1 MNSRRKFLRN
11 ALQAGAAG
19 ATLGRFG
26 VLNAFASQTAA
37 TSSYKA
43 LVCVFLYGGN
53 DSNNLIVPVATS
65 GSNYSAYAS
74 IRQNL
79 ALAAPSTSAPAG
91 TALLPIGFGADTY
104 GLHPQL
110 AALQGLWN
118 TKRLAVVAN
127 VGTLVAPTTRA
138 QFLSPPTTVTLPNNL
153 FSHADQVA
161 GMQTAT
167 PLGFATNGWGG
178 RLADVIGQLGLNPIS
193 ATFPA
198 LISVTGTSLFGTGAA
213 THPAAVPPGAAIG
226 LQGYDTSQAAADRL
240 FALKSILSQELL
252 QTSSGAALIREA
264 ASITQNGINDSDKL
278 NLALK
283 GAKGIGTAFPT
294 TNIGQQLLEVAKLI
308 QVRDALGM
316 NRQIFFCSLG
326 GFDTHSTQLTDQGNL
341 FSQLNAALAAF
352 EQSLDAE
359 LSDVAGGVTLF
370 TESDFNRTTQPNS
383 NGGSDHA
390 WGSHH
395 LVLGPGV
402 QGGKL
407 YGKFPTIALNST
419 DDAGGE
425 GRWIPTTAVDQYGAT
440 LAQWF
445 GVPKS
450 NLATVF
456 PNLVNFQIAASKLPP
471 TYPVY
476 ADPTNVGFMG

>member
-26 VLNAFASQTAA
+26 VLNAFASKTAA

-53 DSNNLIVPVATS
+53 DSNNLIVPVVTG
-65 GSNYSAYAS
+65 GSNYSAYAA

-79 ALAAPSTSAPAG
+79 ALAAPSASAPAG
-91 TALLPIGFGADTY
+91 TTLLPIGFGNETY

-110 AALQGLWN
+110 GALQNMWN
-118 TKRLAVVAN
+118 AKRLAVVAN
-127 VGTLVAPTTRA
+127 VGTLVAPTTRV
-138 QFLSPPTTVTLPNNL
+138 QFLNPPSTVTLPNNL

-161 GMQTAT
+161 GMQTAK

-178 RLADVIGQLGLNPIS
+178 RLADVIELLGLNPAS
-193 ATFPA
+193 ATFPT
-198 LISVTGTSLFGTGAA
+198 LVSVTGTSQFGTGAT
-213 THPAAVPPGAAIG
+213 THPGAVPPGGAIG
-226 LQGYDTSQAAADRL
+226 LQGYDTSQVAADRL
-240 FALKSILSQELL
+240 FALKSLLSQELL

-264 ASITQNGINDSDKL
+264 ATITENGINDSDKL

-283 GAKGIGTAFPT
+283 GAKGIGTAFPNT
-294 TNIGQQLLEVAKLI
+294 SIGQQLLEVAKLI

-341 FSQLNAALAAF
+341 FTQLNAALAAF
-352 EQSLDAE
+352 EQSLNAE
-359 LSDVAGGVTLF
+359 LSEVAGGVTLF
-370 TESDFNRTTQPNS
+370 TESDFSRTMQPNS

-407 YGKFPTIALNST
+407 YGKFPSLVLNSN

-445 GVPKS
+445 GVPKA

-456 PNLVNFQIAASKLPP
+456 PNLVNFQNAAKLPP

>member
-1 MNSRRKFLRN
+1 MNSRRRFLRN

-26 VLNAFASQTAA
+26 VLNAFASQAA
-37 TSSYKA
+37 ASSSYKA

-53 DSNNLIVPVATS
+53 DSNNLIVPVSTS
-65 GSNYSAYAS
+65 GSNYSSYAA

-79 ALAAPSTSAPAG
+79 ALPAPSNSAAAG
-91 TALLPIGFGADTY
+91 TTLLPIGFGNDTY

-110 AALQGLWN
+110 AALQNLWN

-127 VGTLVAPTTRA
+127 VGTLVAPTTRT
-138 QFLSPPTTVTLPNNL
+138 QFLSPPSTSTLPNNL
-153 FSHADQVA
+153 FSHSDQVA

-178 RLADVIGQLGLNPIS
+178 RLADVIAQLGLNPIS

-198 LISVTGTSLFGTGAA
+198 LVSVTGTSLFGTGAT

-226 LQGYDTSQAAADRL
+226 LQGYDTSLAAADRL
-240 FALKSILSQELL
+240 FALKSLLSQELL

-278 NLALK
+278 NVALK

-294 TNIGQQLLEVAKLI
+294 TSIGQQLLEVAKLI
-308 QVRDALGM
+308 QVRSALGM

-326 GFDTHSTQLTDQGNL
+326 GFDTHSTQLTDQATL
-341 FSQLNAALAAF
+341 FTQLNAALVSF

-370 TESDFNRTTQPNS
+370 TESDFSRTLQPNS

-402 QGGKL
+402 QGGKI
-407 YGKFPTIALNST
+407 YGKFPSLALNSN

-445 GVPKS
+445 GVPKAY
-450 NLATVF
+450 LATVF
-456 PNLVNFQIAASKLPP
+456 PNLANFQNASKLPP

>member
-1 MNSRRKFLRN
+1 M
-11 ALQAGAAG
+11 
-19 ATLGRFG
+19 
-26 VLNAFASQTAA
+26 
-37 TSSYKA
+37 
-43 LVCVFLYGGN
+43 
-53 DSNNLIVPVATS
+53 
-65 GSNYSAYAS
+65 
-74 IRQNL
+74 
-79 ALAAPSTSAPAG
+79 
-91 TALLPIGFGADTY
+91 
-104 GLHPQL
+104 
-110 AALQGLWN
+110 
-118 TKRLAVVAN
+118 
-127 VGTLVAPTTRA
+127 
-138 QFLSPPTTVTLPNNL
+138 
-153 FSHADQVA
+153 
-161 GMQTAT
+161 
-167 PLGFATNGWGG
+167 
-178 RLADVIGQLGLNPIS
+178 
-193 ATFPA
+193 
-198 LISVTGTSLFGTGAA
+198 
-213 THPAAVPPGAAIG
+213 
-226 LQGYDTSQAAADRL
+226 
-240 FALKSILSQELL
+240 
-252 QTSSGAALIREA
+252 
-264 ASITQNGINDSDKL
+264 
-278 NLALK
+278 
-283 GAKGIGTAFPT
+283 
-294 TNIGQQLLEVAKLI
+294 LEVAKLI